1 MGKEFFFDDSL
12 ARYVNQDMGTENHDL
27 ANIQPGKPV
36 YRKPFMESFEP
47 TVWGQTN
54 FGCSGPNGMC
64 NNVGCSGPN
73 AMCTNTGCA

>member
-12 ARYVNQDMGTENHDL
+12 ARYMNQDMGAANHDL
-27 ANIQPGKPV
+27 SNIQPGKPV

-54 FGCSGPNGMC
+54 FGCVNNGCSGGTNVMC
-64 NNVGCSGPN
+64 TNVGCV
-73 AMCTNTGCA
+73 